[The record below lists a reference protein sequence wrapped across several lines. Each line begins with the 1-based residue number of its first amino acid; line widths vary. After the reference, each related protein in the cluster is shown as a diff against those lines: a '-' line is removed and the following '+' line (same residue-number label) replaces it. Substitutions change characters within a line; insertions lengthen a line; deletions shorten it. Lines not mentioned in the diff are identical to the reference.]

1 MLKMV
6 WFIFHLLFLFSSGV
20 TGEGEESV
28 QLINLYDTVPGV
40 LQESIHSGRPLA
52 VSVNAGEITEIS
64 SSVLMAE
71 SFLRTHVLAHYPA
84 TPITTIV
91 VGNTVLCLKEQEH
104 NLGLV
109 LPALKNIYHSL
120 TRWGLEK
127 DIKVSAAFSSSCL
140 NQNSGFYRED
150 VAEKFVRPLLEFLRG
165 TNSTYSVN
173 PPPKFSPLPDET
185 MKLVSFHSE
194 SLKKLGFL
202 DLTKI
207 NVILNNPEERKPWSR
222 RLSSFMDSRPVD
234 PFPARPTPQPKISEP
249 PFHSSIGFSVPANVA
264 KKPHPPQPQIVSP
277 PLQVS
282 SPQPQI
288 ASPPSPQMPSPKA
301 QVASPPSPKMPSPET
316 QIASPPSMSFSS
328 APENP
333 PFADQ
338 APPPSP
344 FTLPPCN
351 PRHDAG
357 APAPQVGVVHYKLWC
372 VAKPTVPADTLQV
385 AMDYACGDGGAD
397 CNAIM
402 PDGNCYSPDS
412 VVAHASY
419 AFNSYWQKNKR
430 NGGTC
435 SFGGTAMLINNDP
448 SYLQCRFV
456 LT

>member
-1 MLKMV
+1 MLKMM
-6 WFIFHLLFLFSSGV
+6 WFIFHLLFLFSLGV

-127 DIKVSAAFSSSCL
+127 DIKVSAAFSSGCL
-140 NQNSGFYRED
+140 NQDSGFYRED
-150 VAEKFVRPLLEFLRG
+150 VAEKFVRPLLEFLR
-165 TNSTYSVN
+165 
-173 PPPKFSPLPDET
+173 
-185 MKLVSFHSE
+185 E

-207 NVILNNPEERKPWSR
+207 NVILSNPEERKPWSR
-222 RLSSFMDSRPVD
+222 KLSSFMDSRPVD
-234 PFPARPTPQPKISEP
+234 PFPARPTPLPKISEP
-249 PFHSSIGFSVPANVA
+249 PLHSSIGFSVPANVA
-264 KKPHPPQPQIVSP
+264 KKPHPPEPQIVSP

-288 ASPPSPQMPSPKA
+288 ASPPSSQMPSPKA
-301 QVASPPSPKMPSPET
+301 QVASPPSPKMPSPEA

-351 PRHDAG
+351 PRHEAG
-357 APAPQVGVVHYKLWC
+357 APAPQVGVVHNKLWC

-402 PDGNCYSPDS
+402 LDGNCYSPDS

>member
-1 MLKMV
+1 MFFLS
-6 WFIFHLLFLFSSGV
+6 LLLLLSYNKGLILGFYFSA
-20 TGEGEESV
+20 GEGEESV

-127 DIKVSAAFSSSCL
+127 DIKVSAAFSSGCL
-140 NQNSGFYRED
+140 KQDSGFYRED
-150 VAEKFVRPLLEFLRG
+150 VAEKFVRPVLEFLRG

-207 NVILNNPEERKPWSR
+207 NVILSNPEERKPWSR
-222 RLSSFMDSRPVD
+222 KLSSFMDSRPVD
-234 PFPARPTPQPKISEP
+234 PFPARPTPLPKISEP
-249 PFHSSIGFSVPANVA
+249 PLHSSIGFSVPANVA
-264 KKPHPPQPQIVSP
+264 KKPHPPEPQIVSP

-301 QVASPPSPKMPSPET
+301 QVASPPSPKMPSPEA

-357 APAPQVGVVHYKLWC
+357 APAPQVGVVRNKLWC

-448 SYLQCRFV
+448 SKTFSC
-456 LT
+456 

>member
-6 WFIFHLLFLFSSGV
+6 WFIFHLLFLFSLGV

-40 LQESIHSGRPLA
+40 LQESIHTGRPLA
-52 VSVNAGEITEIS
+52 VSVNTGEITEIS

-104 NLGLV
+104 NFGLV

-127 DIKVSAAFSSSCL
+127 DIKVSAAFSSGCL
-140 NQNSGFYRED
+140 NQKSGFYRED

-202 DLTKI
+202 DLTKM
-207 NVILNNPEERKPWSR
+207 NVILSNPEERKPWSR
-222 RLSSFMDSRPVD
+222 KLSSFMDSRPVD
-234 PFPARPTPQPKISEP
+234 PFPARPTPLPKISEP
-249 PFHSSIGFSVPANVA
+249 PLHSSIGFSVPANVA

-301 QVASPPSPKMPSPET
+301 QVASPLSPKMPSPET

-357 APAPQVGVVHYKLWC
+357 GPAPQVGVVHNKLWC